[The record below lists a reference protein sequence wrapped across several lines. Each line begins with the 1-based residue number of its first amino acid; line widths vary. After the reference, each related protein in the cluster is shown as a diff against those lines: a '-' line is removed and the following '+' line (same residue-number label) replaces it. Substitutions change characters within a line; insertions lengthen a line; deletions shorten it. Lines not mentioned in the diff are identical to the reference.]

1 MGYYSDVRVVV
12 SKDGYKELKNFVSK
26 ESGNKHCMNIL
37 ESLKIFEEK
46 DDEVYLGWD
55 SIKWYKEF
63 GEIDIFLKGLNH
75 LEKSGFS
82 YAWLRQGEMID
93 DVEGDTICGKN
104 EDYLYWPYLR
114 FADDDFKEST
124 HTHNKENSCNASHEE
139 KQKIA
144 DSLCKTLQLT
154 RGQYDLVSIKIE
166 ETPYGDEI
174 AVATYQNGGTKK
186 VYVTADSGM
195 AMVAD
200 IVKGVF

>member
-1 MGYYSDVRVVV
+1 MGYLSNVRITT
-12 SKDGYKELKNFVSK
+12 SCEGYKELEAFVSK
-26 ESGNKHCMNIL
+26 GSSEFIANLL
-37 ESLKIFEEK
+37 EDGIPDIFEVGNN
-46 DDEVYLGWD
+46 EVYFGWD
-55 SIKWYKEF
+55 SIKWYEQF
-63 GEIDIFLKGLNH
+63 DDIKLIVKGLNH
-75 LEKSGFS
+75 LERLGYSYNFIRSGEE
-82 YAWLRQGEMID
+82 YGDIEKV
-93 DVEGDTICGKN
+93 DVGGDKEG
-104 EDYLYWPYLR
+104 YLYCPAIV
-114 FADDDFKEST
+114 FDDEYFREHFKYG
-124 HTHNKENSCNASHEE
+124 KSCNVDHED

-200 IVKGVF
+200 IVKGIF